1 MDQLQDFAE
10 DLTLEDEGQQG
21 AIPWKTIMEAWKINK
36 LPRLDDELS
45 EFLFYLAMRNSETS
59 QQIYIQKFLEV
70 FDEDYLL
77 TNCKLDDTERFDQFE
92 ALPDSHDLQAF
103 NQQKNEEENLA
114 NAGHEEIM
122 QLVEEAIGQIV
133 DALPQE

>member
-1 MDQLQDFAE
+1 
-10 DLTLEDEGQQG
+10 
-21 AIPWKTIMEAWKINK
+21 MEAWKINK

-103 NQQKNEEENLA
+103 NQQKNEEENLS